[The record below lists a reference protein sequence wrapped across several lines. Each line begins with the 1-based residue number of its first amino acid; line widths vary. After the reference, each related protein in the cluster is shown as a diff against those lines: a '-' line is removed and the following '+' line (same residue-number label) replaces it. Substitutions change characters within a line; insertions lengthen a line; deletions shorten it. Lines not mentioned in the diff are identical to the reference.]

1 MLPNRGRNLTNYLT
15 RARDHLNREHNAAG
29 HCSNCWRKHTASIR
43 STCRGP
49 RDPQVEYLS
58 QEVLQKVK
66 SERLSHTLG
75 REDTWWKL
83 HSWVVQAGDSC
94 RSRYNACKC
103 SKILLFPACTNGTLC
118 ITVLLKE
125 KSATW
130 RDCAW
135 CVV

>member
-29 HCSNCWRKHTASIR
+29 HCRNCWRKHTASSR

-83 HSWVVQAGDSC
+83 HSWVVPAGDSC
-94 RSRYNACKC
+94 RSRYDPCKC
-103 SKILLFPACTNGTLC
+103 SKFFCSEPVPMAHYSLLCC
-118 ITVLLKE
+118 LK
-125 KSATW
+125 K
-130 RDCAW
+130 R
-135 CVV
+135 VQHVMIVHGV